1 MDDQL
6 KARLIGA
13 AVLVAIAVLFIPELL
28 SGRKPDNAP
37 GEATGRG
44 TRTVVIDLNKPGT
57 PTLEPSMP
65 SASTALPPGQVLPS
79 AVPPA
84 ATPAPQSVPASEPEP
99 VAATEG
105 ATHETS
111 APQPASKPAGEV
123 KGPSTSAA
131 PAATVASTPAAGTPA
146 ATSKPPATPPKA
158 PTPAATAPART
169 VEATPPKAKVKP
181 GGWAVQVGAFS
192 SAAAANKLVVELGA
206 AGYPAYVSP
215 IVRGGKTLHRVR
227 VGPEPVRGDADKL
240 AARLKGRNL
249 PATVVAND

>member
-28 SGRKPDNAP
+28 SGRRPDSAP

-44 TRTVVIDLNKPGT
+44 TRTVVIDLNKPGA

-79 AVPPA
+79 AAPPA
-84 ATPAPQSVPASEPEP
+84 ATPTPQSASASEPET
-99 VAATEG
+99 VAAAG
-105 ATHETS
+105 ATAHEAS
-111 APQPASKPAGEV
+111 APPPAGKPAVEV

-131 PAATVASTPAAGTPA
+131 PAATATSSAATGTPA
-146 ATSKPPATPPKA
+146 ATSKPPAATPKSP
-158 PTPAATAPART
+158 PPAATAPART
-169 VEATPPKAKVKP
+169 VESVPPKSKVKS
-181 GGWAVQVGAFS
+181 GGWAVQVGAFG
-192 SAAAANKLVVELGA
+192 SAAAANKLVIELGA